1 MAGRYPRVGGLV
13 FGCLAVLAVGAGF
26 LLGSRQ
32 PPDRLVFVSVG
43 QGDCAIFESHG
54 HTILIDDGPATPQ
67 SDAGK
72 RIVVPELKRLGVD
85 SVDAILLSHP
95 DEDHVGGTPA
105 LLRDYPGAKVVM
117 SAQFR
122 SDPAMDK
129 HLAKWGLPVARVIW
143 LSETATMKVGA
154 ADLQIE
160 CPPMKPSDPDNNG
173 SMFVHLVDGGG
184 TAAFSGDAPI
194 SVERFVE
201 GSGDWRSEILK
212 AGHHGSRTASDESW
226 IETVHPTY
234 AVISVG
240 RNNHYGH
247 PNREVLDRLTQDG
260 VTILRTDQDGDI
272 EFDYDGK
279 TFIKQPSGG

>member
-1 MAGRYPRVGGLV
+1 
-13 FGCLAVLAVGAGF
+13 
-26 LLGSRQ
+26 
-32 PPDRLVFVSVG
+32 
-43 QGDCAIFESHG
+43 
-54 HTILIDDGPATPQ
+54 
-67 SDAGK
+67 
-72 RIVVPELKRLGVD
+72 
-85 SVDAILLSHP
+85 
-95 DEDHVGGTPA
+95 
-105 LLRDYPGAKVVM
+105 
-117 SAQFR
+117 
-122 SDPAMDK
+122 
-129 HLAKWGLPVARVIW
+129 
-143 LSETATMKVGA
+143 
-154 ADLQIE
+154 
-160 CPPMKPSDPDNNG
+160 
-173 SMFVHLVDGGG
+173 LVDGGG